1 MYLSLIFLPFLAS
14 ILSGL
19 FGRAV
24 GVRGVHIINITCI
37 LITTLLSFV
46 AFYEVVLC
54 NSPVSIELF
63 TWISLEQL
71 KVSWSFY
78 FDELTVSMLIPVL
91 IVSLLVHIYSVG
103 YMGEDPHQQRFFSYI
118 SLFTGLMLILVT
130 GNNFLVMFLGWEGVG
145 VCSYLL
151 VHFWYTRVA
160 AVKSA
165 MSAMFTNRVGDFFLT
180 IGFFVI
186 FFTFGTLDYATV
198 FSLAPYINTNVITF
212 ISILLLLGAAA
223 KSAQLGLHIWLPQA
237 MEGPTPVSALIHA
250 ATMVTAGVYLLIR
263 CSPLLE
269 QSELALTIIMVTGAV
284 TAFFAASVGIF
295 QNDIKKVIA
304 YSTMSQLAREYNSWI
319 IFRHQTICVKPI
331 NYNIGNSQ
339 ITKAHNYYL
348 YNYINNNFFNSFSTL
363 WQYFLYLHN
372 MKMSEKWKIIIL
384 SKLVGISEAI
394 RLILIF
400 LLIKFKINYLYYFSF
415 AVLWNILLYINY
427 KIKYNRF
434 LDMKLSLTKFNK
446 IEPFFN
452 EYFNNV
458 NNIFKCNNYS
468 DLDSDQQFKG
478 EYKDK
483 SFFEWLAGVI
493 DGDGYFNLSKK
504 GTARLQIIMDI
515 RDIKALYE
523 IKHKLGG
530 SIRTIANANALRY
543 QLNHKKGL
551 VILLNYVNGLI
562 RNPIRLLQMN
572 KLCLKYGMKLLYP
585 KPLTYNNGWLSGFID
600 SDGSISLN
608 EQNGQVF
615 ISISQKN
622 NYLLNPLIHLY
633 GGRVDIISPKT
644 EAFKYIVY
652 RKSELFNLIDNYFN
666 KYPLKT
672 KKLSR
677 LNLIKQF
684 YLVRITKNNK
694 DLYKLNEWVLFKD
707 KWEKYKD

>member
-1 MYLSLIFLPFLAS
+1 L
-14 ILSGL
+14 
-19 FGRAV
+19 
-24 GVRGVHIINITCI
+24 
-37 LITTLLSFV
+37 
-46 AFYEVVLC
+46 
-54 NSPVSIELF
+54 
-63 TWISLEQL
+63 
-71 KVSWSFY
+71 
-78 FDELTVSMLIPVL
+78 
-91 IVSLLVHIYSVG
+91 
-103 YMGEDPHQQRFFSYI
+103 
-118 SLFTGLMLILVT
+118 
-130 GNNFLVMFLGWEGVG
+130 
-145 VCSYLL
+145 
-151 VHFWYTRVA
+151 
-160 AVKSA
+160 
-165 MSAMFTNRVGDFFLT
+165 
-180 IGFFVI
+180 
-186 FFTFGTLDYATV
+186 
-198 FSLAPYINTNVITF
+198 
-212 ISILLLLGAAA
+212 
-223 KSAQLGLHIWLPQA
+223 
-237 MEGPTPVSALIHA
+237 PTPVSALIHA

-269 QSELALTIIMVTGAV
+269 QSELALSIIMITGAV
-284 TAFFAASVGIF
+284 TAFFAASVGLF

-304 YSTMSQLAREYNSWI
+304 YSTMSQLARDYNSWI
-319 IFRHQTICVKPI
+319 IFRHQTICVKSI
-331 NYNIGNSQ
+331 NYIIDNSQ
-339 ITKAHNYYL
+339 ITKAHNYNI
-348 YNYINNNFFNSFSTL
+348 YNYINNSFFNSFFTM

-400 LLIKFKINYLYYFSF
+400 LLIKLKINYLCYFSF
-415 AVLWNILLYINY
+415 AILWSIFFYNY
-427 KIKYNRF
+427 CKIKYKRF
-434 LDMKLSLTKFNK
+434 LDIKLSLTKFYK
-446 IEPFFN
+446 AEPFFN

-468 DLDSDQQFKG
+468 DLDLYEEFKG

-504 GTARLQIIMDI
+504 GTARLQITMDI
-515 RDIKALYE
+515 RDKKALYE

-530 SIRTIANANALRY
+530 SIHTIAKANALRY
-543 QLNHKKGL
+543 QLSHKKGL
-551 VILLNYVNGLI
+551 VVLLNNVNGLI
-562 RNPIRLLQMN
+562 RNPARMLQMN
-572 KLCLKYGMKLLYP
+572 KLCLKYGIKLLYP
-585 KPLTYNNGWLSGFID
+585 KPLIYNNGWLSGFID
-600 SDGSISLN
+600 SDGSIYLN
-608 EQNGQVF
+608 EQSGQVY

-633 GGRVDIISPKT
+633 GGRVDIISPKI

-684 YLVRITKNNK
+684 YLVRITKDNK